1 MDLKVVTLQFADRM
15 ILLSEVLSYFNHLY
29 VKCDEINLVIL
40 CKFHDNE
47 LPIHIFRIDS
57 DKLAYDIFYA
67 CFMDYNWYMGHFCIM
82 LVHNVIFI
90 LLSRIVI
97 LSISFD

>member
-1 MDLKVVTLQFADRM
+1 
-15 ILLSEVLSYFNHLY
+15 
-29 VKCDEINLVIL
+29 
-40 CKFHDNE
+40 
-47 LPIHIFRIDS
+47 
-57 DKLAYDIFYA
+57 
-67 CFMDYNWYMGHFCIM
+67 MDYNWYMGHFCIM